1 MYAKALTDNKQPYVS
16 PCGCLDADG
25 DGCESTTL
33 MTNGMEPRSFKGSA
47 PLGGFALM
55 GGWLALA
62 VARLPK

>member
-1 MYAKALTDNKQPYVS
+1 
-16 PCGCLDADG
+16 
-25 DGCESTTL
+25 
-33 MTNGMEPRSFKGSA
+33 MTNGMERCRSFKGSA

>member
-1 MYAKALTDNKQPYVS
+1 
-16 PCGCLDADG
+16 
-25 DGCESTTL
+25 
-33 MTNGMEPRSFKGSA
+33 MERCRSFKGSA